1 MWPFRSDSID
11 SKTNLV
17 VDVTHHGEPSQR
29 EEYQH
34 PKIEMEP
41 VYSNCGMV
49 DCKDN
54 GTSRPDENDGTTG
67 NRYVKS
73 SGASGYQQPR
83 KTSGK
88 NNSEANPP
96 LASSSKD
103 TLLSNQIDQHGKTS
117 IPSEYQHP
125 KPERT
130 YMNMTIQ
137 KEASLPP
144 SDSELT
150 SETDQLNEHGE
161 KARWAP
167 SDYQHPRVDQ
177 EAKSVIPS
185 EFGETS
191 PTEQVNHSTEASKP
205 GDYQHPRPDTH
216 STTQLDNKTSLALP
230 PRSKEIPPTEPPTSQ
245 MSDHPGLR
253 MKGTNKS
260 NQGTPSKPPRTPL
273 LPRSEC
279 KNLRP
284 CPDTDTKFLGGDQH
298 PNYETTA
305 PTTKPSSG
313 EGPPTASKSQPPSP
327 SLDDGNSDR
336 EAGYQIPEIDAK
348 FLENEGYN
356 PPQPSRSSGDEKS
369 NRGAGHQVVE
379 MEFLESEDK
388 SFIRPSSSPP
398 PELPTRASEKARP
411 STASA
416 ALTPPALPA
425 RIPSQKL
432 PFTRQTKASVGLEP
446 PAVPPK
452 TPSPRIGQTIDPAS
466 SSPPTLP
473 PKTPSQKSPPARSLM
488 AATSSP
494 STPPLPGRKPSVTSP
509 KTVPSKSPSP
519 PPVPPKA
526 APSLPTK
533 PVSSSPYAE
542 LNELDRQDDTAD
554 YQHLS
559 PTTKQ

>member
-17 VDVTHHGEPSQR
+17 VDVTHHGESSQR
-29 EEYQH
+29 GEHQH

-54 GTSRPDENDGTTG
+54 GTSRSDENDGTTG

-73 SGASGYQQPR
+73 SCASGYQQPR
-83 KTSGK
+83 KSSGQ

-96 LASSSKD
+96 VASSSKD

-117 IPSEYQHP
+117 MPSEYQHP

-130 YMNMTIQ
+130 YMNMTVQ

-144 SDSELT
+144 SESKLT
-150 SETDQLNEHGE
+150 SKTDQLDEHGE
-161 KARWAP
+161 MARWAP

-185 EFGETS
+185 EFGENL

-205 GDYQHPRPDTH
+205 GDYQHPRPDTN
-216 STTQLDNKTSLALP
+216 STTQLDNQTSSALP
-230 PRSKEIPPTEPPTSQ
+230 PRSKEIPPTEPATSQ
-245 MSDHPGLR
+245 MSDHPGLN
-253 MKGTNKS
+253 MKGTDKS
-260 NQGTPSKPPRTPL
+260 NQGTPSKPPRTPR

-284 CPDTDTKFLGGDQH
+284 CPDTGTKFLGGDQH

-369 NRGAGHQVVE
+369 NRGAGHQMVE
-379 MEFLESEDK
+379 IEFLESEDK

-398 PELPTRASEKARP
+398 PELPMVVRRP
-411 STASA
+411 SVASA
-416 ALTPPALPA
+416 ALKPPALPA
-425 RIPSQKL
+425 RMPSQKL
-432 PFTRQTKASVGLEP
+432 PSTRQTKASVGSEP
-446 PAVPPK
+446 PALPPK

-473 PKTPSQKSPPARSLM
+473 PKTPSQKSPSARPLM
-488 AATSSP
+488 ATSSSP

-533 PVSSSPYAE
+533 PVSSPPYAE
-542 LNELDRQDDTAD
+542 LNELDRQDDTAN